1 MTERKA
7 TLMIRYKTAEGWK
20 RCTAVRGANGRIKP
34 GFALVKVLTKDGKPK
49 LEPVKVERYY
59 YEVRYYENRQV
70 QYENAGTKV
79 SEAETRRRQIENQS
93 TAKAI
98 AESAGLKVEAQE
110 TRKTLK
116 GTADEYIR
124 DALGRQAT
132 EAAAQAKN
140 VTDEFITLVRKTYVD
155 EVTRGDVLR
164 FHEALRKR
172 GRSDRTIA
180 NKHARLKSWLVFGG
194 VNPDAVHKSLT
205 PDYELKL
212 PTVYSPD
219 QVSSILG
226 AADPYMRLVILLA
239 LKCGLRDQEIAHL
252 EWSSVDLD
260 KRVLRV
266 RGNPAF
272 GFRVKDSEERELP
285 MPADLLDAL
294 KARRDTNPGRK
305 LVVGTEGD
313 KPNRKL
319 LRSLKRLITKE
330 HLGCGHCEGCK
341 IARNGRQAWTGCHE
355 WTLHRFR
362 RTYATRILQAGSDI
376 KTVQALMGHADLAST
391 MRYLRPA
398 ESDGLQDLINRVKW

>member
-7 TLMIRYKTAEGWK
+7 TLMIRYKTTEGWK
-20 RCTAVRGANGRIKP
+20 RCPAVRGANGRIKP
-34 GFALVKVLTKDGKPK
+34 GFALIDGD
-49 LEPVKVERYY
+49 PVKVDRYY
-59 YEVRYYENRQV
+59 YEVRYYENRQN
-70 QYENAGTKV
+70 QYENAGMNV
-79 SEAETRRRQIENQS
+79 SDAETLRRRIENQS
-93 TAKAI
+93 TAKAV
-98 AESAGLKVEAQE
+98 ALSAGLKVEAQD

-116 GTADEYIR
+116 GAAEEYIQ
-124 DALGRQAT
+124 DALDRHAA
-132 EAAAQAKN
+132 EAAAQARN
-140 VTDEFITLVRKTYVD
+140 VTAEFIKFIRKTYVD
-155 EVTRGDVLR
+155 EVTRKDVLR
-164 FHEALRKR
+164 FHEELRKR
-172 GRSDRTIA
+172 GCSDRTVA
-180 NKHARLKSWLVFGG
+180 NKNARLASWLRFAGIDKDLL
-194 VNPDAVHKSLT
+194 PPK
-205 PDYELKL
+205 PKYELKL

-219 QVSSILG
+219 QISSILG

-266 RGNPAF
+266 RGNPEY
-272 GFRVKDSEERELP
+272 GFRVKDSEQRELP
-285 MPADLLDAL
+285 IPADLLDAL
-294 KARRDTNPGRK
+294 KVRRDAEPNTT

-319 LRSLKRLITKE
+319 LRSLKRLVTRE
-330 HLGCGHCEGCK
+330 HLGCGHCKGCK
-341 IARNGRQAWTGCHE
+341 IARDSRQEWTGCRE